1 MDPRFFVS
9 GVDPYKSFVPNLDVT
24 EILSTAAASLTFENS
39 MIASPHFNPETALHV
54 IELMDAR
61 MDPCAVADPSSGNK
75 LPSVRERIEDGTL
88 PLPVVL
94 GIKESTRVLDHM
106 LLQIYPSF
114 LHGNSA
120 PQTLMSSLYL
130 HPTSLAT
137 LAAQT
142 GRPSLYL
149 HTRVPGAET
158 IVPQHNLH
166 FAEISGTNSAPA
178 PASPQPATVP
188 LKSQSTG
195 EVDQAVTLSFFATC
209 LGVLKASG
217 VTYEQILFS
226 DIFEEEDFHP
236 LTYGADMAWAVP
248 LDQILKTLLDAE
260 RAMIKSFPGAG
271 AAAQAMVDAASSDRD
286 KVLNGAS
293 IQPGVSSSLSPVVSA
308 LFDLKEAGSR
318 SSVIPPQLTSLLSN
332 VPLTTSSEE
341 TQRGKKGAKKTGA
354 KGASSSSTTT
364 ASVPEPSASEA
375 PLAPRNAEPSSL
387 EDLYSISPLPDTGAS
402 SLNSLAD
409 AAALIVRMRF
419 LRAYHIALEYFS
431 PRHTTPAKAPLKWG
445 QLFPLERGHEAFVS
459 AWLHMEVIAA
469 TTPLVPTTPLGKAHE
484 ARIVLENLLDSDS
497 SSSVQETSSKKQ
509 NKTPKPSPPRNGT
522 TTGVL
527 PKTKEAPLVPGFFP
541 DYDKL
546 FLTNNRHRFV
556 PFADASSSIK
566 LWQRHLCASVFVT
579 QFPALASHNPHR
591 PMSTLANVGVPFAV
605 SPATVSLSSLLTAS
619 RAIQSSATVGREV
632 PLPIVPDSG
641 IMDSPLQ
648 WPSPFAAIEATLP
661 KAGEN
666 SIVSEALKED
676 QSAAIANA
684 VSRRH
689 VSLFAVHSLLELFS
703 RRNAD
708 VLARSLLIRT
718 VLCGGS
724 MEEMDK
730 ASATV
735 RDPDSTP
742 STLSGSLD
750 PSMETEGSGVTSENE
765 LKLLQAGDVAWRQGH
780 VRSQV
785 VVGTHTLLELVYSSM
800 KDIGTPSE
808 LLFTIEGRSFLEL
821 TESVM
826 AATLRLLQC
835 SRSRMRQQMSLNV
848 REWAIVCNDSEYL
861 SKMWSKQYELHQK
874 RLGKSSLDDLS
885 PEEKADLRLYYLYNS
900 QKKLID
906 TISCW
911 TDFFAMT
918 SLLLHTRIGIE
929 SGLYHTDETLSVQ
942 WQILHLLRRLI
953 RSGSYIEIGRTIA
966 WIMPELNSIS
976 SHMLNS
982 FKNTGE
988 AHLYPVDLRESMDD
1002 EGEAAPATDGS
1013 AELVDPSWSEYMDN
1027 VLSVSIRRRSAFVES
1042 AMRNSEAL
1050 HSEAVL
1056 RVLTAAKMCGVW
1068 QGLGVEGCGPRT
1080 DDELNSASFS
1090 MMQRNFR
1097 WTVPTFNPHS
1107 HAPFRLPSVAF
1118 SLRWELFKE
1127 FPLLAREGNFAK
1139 YLLLFSATANP
1150 ENQLTLANQSL
1161 SYGRECVK
1169 TLGRVQELCTIILAD
1184 RDDILRENPPVL
1196 SFPPEQ
1202 SPPCSPT
1209 SFTILMAGYEMNHSL
1224 AIETSTNS
1232 VLAVAEELSNIDQV
1246 VALADQ
1252 KPLPIKSNFAL
1263 PVGLRHLRDYRCKIV
1278 DEEQAKWELKG
1289 STSGRTGSST
1299 TPDDLKKA
1307 QVRYAV
1313 AQRKLELFEK
1323 EMSALHAKEVQ
1334 NWQALKTL
1342 TDKSKPASSPP
1353 KIEPASSESPSL
1365 VSVTQ
1370 LPHRQS
1376 LSSPSLYHLL
1386 QISSELIAIVRQNI
1400 AAVKAQEGGA
1410 STTEGITTV
1419 HVPSSVADI
1428 KTNVT
1433 DDATAMAVGGSSV
1446 GGSSVS
1452 IVSLP
1457 TITVSEGAPSHPCK
1471 LKVGIVAPYFLDV
1484 SFDLPLSAELIK
1496 LLTTRDAGATT
1507 VVTARK

>member
-1 MDPRFFVS
+1 MDPRFLVS
-9 GVDPYKSFVPNLDVT
+9 GGADPYKTFTPNLDVT
-24 EILSTAAASLTFENS
+24 EILSKAASTLTFENS
-39 MIASPHFNPETALHV
+39 MIASSHFNPETALHV

-75 LPSVRERIEDGTL
+75 LPSVRERIENGSL
-88 PLPVVL
+88 PLPVDL
-94 GIKESTRVLDHM
+94 GIKEATRVLDHM

-149 HTRVPGAET
+149 HTRAPGAET
-158 IVPQHNLH
+158 IVPPHNLH
-166 FAEISGTNSAPA
+166 FAEISETK
-178 PASPQPATVP
+178 SPLTPTTLQPAVVP
-188 LKSQSTG
+188 SKSQSTS
-195 EVDQAVTLSFFATC
+195 EIDQAITLSFFATC
-209 LGVLKASG
+209 LGVLKVSG

-236 LTYGADMAWAVP
+236 LTYGADMAWTVP
-248 LDQILKTLLDAE
+248 LDQILKTLFDAE

-271 AAAQAMVDAASSDRD
+271 AAAQAMVDAASTDRD

-293 IQPGVSSSLSPVVSA
+293 IQPGGVSSDLSSVVSA
-308 LFDLKEAGSR
+308 LFDLNEANTR
-318 SSVIPPQLTSLLSN
+318 PSVIPPQLTSLLSN
-332 VPLTTSSEE
+332 LSIISTSSEE
-341 TQRGKKGAKKTGA
+341 SLRGKKGAKKAGA
-354 KGASSSSTTT
+354 KVVTSSDT
-364 ASVPEPSASEA
+364 AKVPEPSSSTA
-375 PLAPRNAEPSSL
+375 PLVPEPFHSH
-387 EDLYSISPLPDTGAS
+387 DLFSINPLPDTGAS
-402 SLNSLAD
+402 SLSSLAD
-409 AAALIVRMRF
+409 AAALIIRMRF
-419 LRAYHIALEYFS
+419 LRVYHIALEYFS

-445 QLFPLERGHEAFVS
+445 QLFPLNQGHAAFVS

-469 TTPLVPTTPLGKAHE
+469 TTSLVQTTPLGKAHE
-484 ARIVLENLLDSDS
+484 ARILLENLLESES
-497 SSSVQETSSKKQ
+497 TTATGVQESSLKKQ
-509 NKTPKPSPPRNGT
+509 NKNSKRNPSKNGT
-522 TTGVL
+522 VA
-527 PKTKEAPLVPGFFP
+527 KEAPLVPGFFP
-541 DYDKL
+541 EYDKL
-546 FLTNNRHRFV
+546 FLTNNRPRFV
-556 PFADASSSIK
+556 PFADAPSSIK

-591 PMSTLANVGVPFAV
+591 PMSTLANVGAPFVV
-605 SPATVSLSSLLTAS
+605 SPATVSLSSLLTTS
-619 RAIQSSATVGREV
+619 RAMQSSATSGREV
-632 PLPIVPDSG
+632 PLPVVPDSG
-641 IMDSPLQ
+641 IIDSPLQ
-648 WPSPFAAIEATLP
+648 WPSPFAAVEASLA
-661 KAGEN
+661 KSGEN
-666 SIVSEALKED
+666 KVVSEALKED
-676 QSAAIANA
+676 QAAAAANA

-724 MEEMDK
+724 VEEMDK
-730 ASATV
+730 ASASV

-750 PSMETEGSGVTSENE
+750 PSTETNENE

-785 VVGTHTLLELVYSSM
+785 VVGTHTLLELVYASM
-800 KDIGTPSE
+800 KDVGTPSE
-808 LLFTIEGRSFLEL
+808 LLFTVEGRSFLEL

-861 SKMWSKQYELHQK
+861 SKLWSKQYEIHQK
-874 RLGKSSLDDLS
+874 RLEKTSLSDLT
-885 PEEKADLRLYYLYNS
+885 PEQTADLRLFYIYNS

-906 TISCW
+906 TVSCW
-911 TDFFAMT
+911 TDYFAMT

-966 WIMPELNSIS
+966 WIMPELDSIS
-976 SHMLNS
+976 SHMLNE

-988 AHLYPVDLRESMDD
+988 AHLYPVDLRDTVDE
-1002 EGEAAPATDGS
+1002 EGEAATSSDAGGS
-1013 AELVDPSWSEYMDN
+1013 GLVDPSWTEYMDKIMN
-1027 VLSVSIRRRSAFVES
+1027 VAIRRRSAFVES

-1050 HSEAVL
+1050 HAEAVL
-1056 RVLTAAKMCGVW
+1056 RVLTSAKMCGVW
-1068 QGLGVEGCGPRT
+1068 NGLGVEGCGPRT
-1080 DDELNSASFS
+1080 DEELNSASFS

-1097 WTVPTFNPHS
+1097 WTVPPFNPHT

-1118 SLRWELFKE
+1118 SLRWELFRE
-1127 FPLLAREGNFAK
+1127 FPPLAREGNFAK
-1139 YLLLFSATANP
+1139 YMLLFSAAANS
-1150 ENQLTLANQSL
+1150 ENQLTLANQGL

-1169 TLGRVQELCTIILAD
+1169 TLRRVQELCTIILAD
-1184 RDDILRENPPVL
+1184 RDDVLRENPP
-1196 SFPPEQ
+1196 PPPSSTEQ
-1202 SPPCSPT
+1202 IPPCAPT
-1209 SFTILMAGYEMNHSL
+1209 SYTILMAGYEMNHSL
-1224 AIETSTNS
+1224 IIETSTNS
-1232 VLAVAEELSNIDQV
+1232 VLAVAEEFSNIDQI

-1252 KPLPIKSNFAL
+1252 KPQAIKSNFSL
-1263 PVGLRHLRDYRCKIV
+1263 PVGLKHLRDYRSKIV

-1289 STSGRTGSST
+1289 CTSGRTGCST

-1307 QVRYAV
+1307 QVRHAV

-1323 EMSALHAKEVQ
+1323 EMAALHAKEVQ
-1334 NWQALKTL
+1334 HGQAQKKL
-1342 TDKSKPASSPP
+1342 TDKSKPSSSLTR
-1353 KIEPASSESPSL
+1353 IEPTAAVESPSL
-1365 VSVTQ
+1365 ASVSL

-1386 QISSELIAIVRQNI
+1386 QISSELIAVIRQNI
-1400 AAVKAQEGGA
+1400 ATIKAQGALEGE
-1410 STTEGITTV
+1410 SSSSEGITTV
-1419 HVPSSVADI
+1419 RVPTSVSEVKSTVLDDSS
-1428 KTNVT
+1428 
-1433 DDATAMAVGGSSV
+1433 MAAGGSS
-1446 GGSSVS
+1446 GSSS
-1452 IVSLP
+1452 SSLS
-1457 TITVSEGAPSHPCK
+1457 TITVSEAAPNHPCK
-1471 LKVGIVAPYFLDV
+1471 LKVGVVAPYFVDV
-1484 SFDLPLSAELIK
+1484 GFSLPLSSESIR
-1496 LLTTRDAGATT
+1496 LLANN
-1507 VVTARK
+1507 